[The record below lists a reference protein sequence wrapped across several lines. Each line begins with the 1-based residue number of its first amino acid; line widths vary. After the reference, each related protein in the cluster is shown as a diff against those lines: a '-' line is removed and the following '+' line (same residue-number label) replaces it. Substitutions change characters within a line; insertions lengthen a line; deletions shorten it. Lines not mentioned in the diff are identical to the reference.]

1 MIKYIN
7 NANPN
12 AVMGII
18 KTKEVKKMNLEEEI
32 VKMRLEK
39 TEVDI
44 TSYDLP
50 HNFWLIKILPITD
63 AILSLKPLV

>member
-18 KTKEVKKMNLEEEI
+18 KTKEVKKMNLEE
-32 VKMRLEK
+32 MRLEK
-39 TEVDI
+39 KLWPMN
-44 TSYDLP
+44 S
-50 HNFWLIKILPITD
+50 
-63 AILSLKPLV
+63 S

>member
-32 VKMRLEK
+32 VKMVK
-39 TEVDI
+39 
-44 TSYDLP
+44 
-50 HNFWLIKILPITD
+50 KI
-63 AILSLKPLV
+63 